1 MENKQKKH
9 NIEKNNI
16 QKKPNMEKSKNGKKK
31 KTKKKHRIL
40 RVFLI
45 FILII
50 ILFLGGFVGYSAYKN
65 GWGLRGLLQ
74 TMTGQSEE
82 ALQNLPEFRV
92 LLLGVSEDISAQL
105 TDTIMVASYNPREQK
120 AVLLSIPRDTFVG
133 DSRYSA
139 NSYDKINALY
149 QSGEEEATLEAV
161 NEITGLGIEYYM
173 VISNNALVD
182 LVDEIGGVEFDVPI
196 DMDYDSSN
204 QDLHIHLDAGLQTL
218 SGEQAEW
225 LLRFRHNNDG
235 TTYPSE
241 YGNNDYGRM
250 RTQRDFLKAVAE
262 QTLQLKNI
270 TKIGGLIDVVK
281 ENVTTNIKDWNAI
294 KDYIPYAIDF
304 STDNLQTETIPG
316 ESRRIPANTGLYF
329 FEHDETETEALIDE
343 LYEEQNSSDS
353 GDLNSSDTSEESNSI
368 SSDSE
373 ENNVESNTTEETTTQ
388 KSDVKIE
395 ILNGSGDS
403 TVLTKTTN
411 KLKDEGYTVY
421 KTGTTTTTSKT
432 TIIDKSD
439 VSSEITDDLK
449 DILGTGII
457 SSSSSSS
464 SNPVDITIILGKDY
478 EM

>member
-1 MENKQKKH
+1 MENKQKKQ

-16 QKKPNMEKSKNGKKK
+16 QKKTNIEKNKNVKKK
-31 KTKKKHRIL
+31 KVKKKHRIL
-40 RVFLI
+40 KAFATLVI
-45 FILII
+45 II
-50 ILFLGGFVGYSAYKN
+50 ILFLSGFVGYSTLKN
-65 GWGLRGLLQ
+65 GWGFRGLLQ

-92 LLLGVSEDISAQL
+92 LLLGISEDISAQL
-105 TDTIMVASYNPREQK
+105 TDTIMVASYNPRTQK

-133 DSRYSA
+133 DSTYSA

-149 QSGEEEATLEAV
+149 QSGGAEETLEAV
-161 NEITGLGIEYYM
+161 NEITGLDIEYYM

-196 DMDYDSSN
+196 DMDYDSNN
-204 QDLHIHLDAGLQTL
+204 QNLHIHLDAGVQTL

-250 RTQRDFLKAVAE
+250 RTQRDFIKAVAK

-281 ENVTTNIKDWNAI
+281 ENVTTNIKDWDTI

-329 FEHDETETEALIDE
+329 FEYDEIETEKLIDE
-343 LYEEQNSSDS
+343 LYEEQNSSDA
-353 GDLNSSDTSEESNSI
+353 GETDSI
-368 SSDSE
+368 EE
-373 ENNVESNTTEETTTQ
+373 ENSVKENTVDENSTEDTITTQ
-388 KSDVKIE
+388 KSDIKIE

-411 KLKDEGYTVY
+411 KLNNEGYTVY

-432 TIIDKSD
+432 TIINKTD
-439 VSSEITDDLK
+439 VSSDITDDLE

-457 SSSSSSS
+457 SSGSSSS